1 VESQLILH
9 GVLLPAAFAFA
20 VVIAFARRH
29 DRWMGVSLLVAFAI
43 SVSHFDPIVSQ
54 PRQGAWTTIV
64 LCLGLMVGIAT
75 IANQRGGTRVTRGI
89 TCSIA
94 GCAGALML
102 TLPEWAGAEQRLLL
116 AASIAACSAILLP
129 PGMHRGSFSFW
140 CAQSLALMGVSLL
153 ALSSGFAKLAIP
165 VGAAS
170 ALCGWIGLL
179 AVFTRPHR
187 SIHAGISGSV
197 AIAGIAGLASAT
209 TFAFNTGDLP
219 ASACV
224 LAGLSP
230 LGCWLGEL
238 PPFRESRVA
247 SGLARI
253 LGCAAVSGLVA
264 WIALGA
270 SAGGDGDAYALM
282 HAHTALPID
291 VASAWVR

>member
-1 VESQLILH
+1 VESQLVLH

-20 VVIAFARRH
+20 LVVAFARRRE
-29 DRWMGVSLLVAFAI
+29 RWMGVSLLLAFAI
-43 SVSHFDPIVSQ
+43 SVSRLDPIVAQ
-54 PRQGAWTTIV
+54 PRQGAWTTVV

-75 IANQRGGTRVTRGI
+75 IANDRGGSRVGRGVA
-89 TCSIA
+89 CAIA

-102 TLPEWAGAEQRLLL
+102 TMPEWIAAERRLVLASAL
-116 AASIAACSAILLP
+116 AASSALLLP
-129 PGMHRGSFSFW
+129 PGMHRGGFSFW
-140 CAQSLALMGVSLL
+140 CAQSLALAGVSVL

-170 ALCGWIGLL
+170 ALCGWIGVL
-179 AVFTRPHR
+179 ALFTKPHR
-187 SIHAGISGSV
+187 SLHAGMSGSV

-209 TFAFNTGDLP
+209 TFAFDTGGLP
-219 ASACV
+219 VSACA
-224 LAGLSP
+224 LAAISP

-238 PPFRESRVA
+238 PPFRASRVA

-253 LGCAAVSGLVA
+253 LGCAVISGLVA
-264 WIALGA
+264 LIALRA
-270 SAGGDGDAYALM
+270 SARDEADAYALM